1 MLGDL
6 KPVEEILRRGGII
19 LRSWSARSSSGVGEK
34 DGLSA
39 FQVEV
44 EEQATKV
51 HLRSLDCQDID
62 TSRLEGSDS
71 SEACRVCLPRCLPR
85 RHAEEG

>member
-1 MLGDL
+1 M
-6 KPVEEILRRGGII
+6 
-19 LRSWSARSSSGVGEK
+19 
-34 DGLSA
+34 
-39 FQVEV
+39 

-51 HLRSLDCQDID
+51 HLRSLDCQDVD

-85 RHAEEG
+85 RHAEEGWSADHDTKLGLLLILGVAKNSSVYLLSVIGS